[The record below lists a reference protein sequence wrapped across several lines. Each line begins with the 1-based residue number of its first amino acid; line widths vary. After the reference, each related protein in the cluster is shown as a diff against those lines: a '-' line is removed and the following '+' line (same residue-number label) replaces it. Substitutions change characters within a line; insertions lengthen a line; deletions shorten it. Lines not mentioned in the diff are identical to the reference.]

1 MPFQHTPVL
10 LKETIEF
17 ITPQRGGTFVDCT
30 LGGGGHAK
38 AISELLTP
46 NSELLT
52 PNSELIA
59 FDQDQDAI
67 EAAKKNL
74 AQFTN
79 IIYIQDNFRN
89 LKKHIKEPINGILFD
104 LGVSSWQIDEAS
116 RGFSIQQDGPLDMR
130 MDKRQNLDAESI
142 INSYPIE
149 ELTKIFFEFGE
160 ERFSR
165 RIARAIEKERAIN
178 PIKTTGQLKTVIEEA
193 TPGWKKRETL
203 SRIFQAL
210 RIAVNQELESLQAA
224 LNDAIN
230 LLAPGGRIIVL
241 SYHSLEDRIVKNTF
255 KQAKQDGKL
264 NILTKKPVTA
274 NEEEINLNSRARS
287 AKLRAAEKRE
297 QKALTHQ
304 A

>member
-1 MPFQHTPVL
+1 M
-10 LKETIEF
+10 E
-17 ITPQRGGTFVDCT
+17 
-30 LGGGGHAK
+30 
-38 AISELLTP
+38 
-46 NSELLT
+46 
-52 PNSELIA
+52 
-59 FDQDQDAI
+59 
-67 EAAKKNL
+67 
-74 AQFTN
+74 
-79 IIYIQDNFRN
+79 
-89 LKKHIKEPINGILFD
+89 
-104 LGVSSWQIDEAS
+104 
-116 RGFSIQQDGPLDMR
+116 
-130 MDKRQNLDAESI
+130 
-142 INSYPIE
+142 
-149 ELTKIFFEFGE
+149 
-160 ERFSR
+160 
-165 RIARAIEKERAIN
+165 
-178 PIKTTGQLKTVIEEA
+178 
-193 TPGWKKRETL
+193 ETL